1 MNYSKPEVKKL
12 EVSVKVQSAASE
24 LTSCAG
30 GHCVR
35 AMYQNDH

>member
-1 MNYSKPEVKKL
+1 MSYQKPEVKKV
-12 EVSVKVQSAASE
+12 EVSIRIQSEASE
-24 LTSCAG
+24 ITSCAG